1 MMFCYYNL
9 SNWKH
14 GQGKKFLRFL
24 SGLVSLPTQCHEG
37 SKVLRKSSYGYKG
50 DYDHLQCN
58 VKRTRWSDYVS
69 RVDLSLSFLSS
80 PSQKRQKQKTM
91 ATLPMCWSFFII
103 WQSCTHS
110 SERLKMRYES
120 LRNVAMHLKV
130 FKCVKNAFH
139 SSAVSHTP
147 TFWAKDVWCY
157 DAYFVTNYV
166 KETVTQLEKDKTALA
181 DQYTWVTPLP
191 YL

>member
-1 MMFCYYNL
+1 MTTCPALTFRY
-9 SNWKH
+9 H
-14 GQGKKFLRFL
+14 FHRHAKK
-24 SGLVSLPTQCHEG
+24 
-37 SKVLRKSSYGYKG
+37 K
-50 DYDHLQCN
+50 
-58 VKRTRWSDYVS
+58 
-69 RVDLSLSFLSS
+69 
-80 PSQKRQKQKTM
+80 KRQKQKTM
-91 ATLPMCWSFFII
+91 VALPMCWSFFII
-103 WQSCTHS
+103 WRSCTHS

-120 LRNVAMHLKV
+120 LKNVAMHFKV

-157 DAYFVTNYV
+157 DAYFLTNYV

-191 YL
+191 YLYKWLSQLLKATGFSPFCRWCKFILKVIRTLNLKVKLTVNLFMHIFAYLQIRFH